1 MIAFD
6 EVHIWQIDLTLP
18 QPAAWTASLDA
29 AEQARAARFATPA
42 LQLAFRRAHGAL
54 RAVLA
59 HYTHC
64 SPADLA
70 FTQSRWGKP
79 ALTTGEL
86 EFNLSHSGALA
97 LLAVA
102 PAGCPVGI
110 DIESLEQHR
119 LDVAT
124 LFDLTCHDSEKAAL
138 LALSGNAQ
146 RHAFMA
152 LWTRKEAYLKALGIG
167 LQAELREV
175 TFSQHAQIGCW
186 GVAGQA
192 TRDNAP
198 WQVRM
203 LETAAGYVGSICL
216 PDAGMRITRIDMA
229 GILS

>member
-1 MIAFD
+1 MPPPPCN
-6 EVHIWQIDLTLP
+6 WR
-18 QPAAWTASLDA
+18 S
-29 AEQARAARFATPA
+29 AAR
-42 LQLAFRRAHGAL
+42 GAL

-59 HYTHC
+59 HYTH
-64 SPADLA
+64 SNPADLA

-86 EFNLSHSGALA
+86 EFNLSHSDDLA

-102 PAGCPVGI
+102 SAGCPVGI

-138 LALSGNAQ
+138 LAISGDAQ

-152 LWTRKEAYLKALGIG
+152 LWTRKEAYLKALGLG
-167 LQAELREV
+167 LQADLHEV

-186 GVAGQA
+186 GVDGQA
-192 TRDNAP
+192 RRGNAP
-198 WQVRM
+198 WQVRT
-203 LETAAGYVGSICL
+203 LE
-216 PDAGMRITRIDMA
+216 MA
-229 GILS
+229 GDMWAVYACRILA